1 MDDTKKWVAKKTP
14 AKKISTEKIKKALN
28 NEWGASFDKEFNLSP
43 SYVEKLDKI
52 KVNNNKI
59 RNKTMLKR
67 IKNTIKNKI
76 DSMFEKIGFHYVG
89 YKVYITEMM
98 KDIKAIKEDV
108 NNIDNRVDNVDSID
122 YDSIKDDV
130 VYEVEYKID
139 DVQSDLDDLRR
150 RVERGEYDNL
160 DERKIQAVNDDIKTL
175 NKDLTHLS
183 SYSNHLIEALDERVK
198 LLEGLA
204 FTGDDNT
211 DDVKIDNIIN
221 DGLIMEF
228 ANYITDNIDVF
239 DYDYRDVQRSV
250 VMALL
255 ECKQYKIKV
264 ERVK

>member
-28 NEWGASFDKEFNLSP
+28 NEWGASFDKDFNLSP

-52 KVNNNKI
+52 KVNKNKI

-67 IKNTIKNKI
+67 IKNKI
-76 DSMFEKIGFHYVG
+76 DSMLEKIGFHYVG

-98 KDIKAIKEDV
+98 RDIKAIKKDV
-108 NNIDNRVDNVDSID
+108 NNVDNRVDAIDGVD
-122 YDSIKDDV
+122 YDSLKDDV

>member
-28 NEWGASFDKEFNLSP
+28 NEWGASFDKDFNLSP

-52 KVNNNKI
+52 KVNKNKI

-67 IKNTIKNKI
+67 IKNKI
-76 DSMFEKIGFHYVG
+76 DSMLEKIGFHYVG

-98 KDIKAIKEDV
+98 RDIKAIKKDV
-108 NNIDNRVDNVDSID
+108 NNVDNRVDAIDGVD
-122 YDSIKDDV
+122 YDSLKDDV

-150 RVERGEYDNL
+150 LVERGNSNNND
-160 DERKIQAVNDDIKTL
+160 DVNDDIKAL

-198 LLEGLA
+198 SLEK
-204 FTGDDNT
+204 NNN
-211 DDVKIDNIIN
+211 DDVIDDKIDNIIN

-239 DYDYRDVQRSV
+239 DYNYRDVQRSV

-255 ECKQYKIKV
+255 ECKNYNIKV

>member
-28 NEWGASFDKEFNLSP
+28 NEWGASFDKDFNLSP

-52 KVNNNKI
+52 KVNKNKI

-67 IKNTIKNKI
+67 IKNKI
-76 DSMFEKIGFHYVG
+76 DSMLEKIGFHYVG

-98 KDIKAIKEDV
+98 RDIKAIKKDV
-108 NNIDNRVDNVDSID
+108 NNVDNRVDAIDGVD
-122 YDSIKDDV
+122 YDSLKDDV

-198 LLEGLA
+198 SLEK
-204 FTGDDNT
+204 NNN
-211 DDVKIDNIIN
+211 DDVIDDKIDNIIN

-239 DYDYRDVQRSV
+239 DYNYRDVQRSV

-255 ECKQYKIKV
+255 ECKNYNIKV